1 MIPFLENLKAHYGEL
16 DDPCGC
22 ICDGECEQISPF
34 FTPNLIEKFKT
45 MKCVLGKLAA
55 STTAVGQP
63 CDAWKMFSTLHH
75 CFDICTR
82 QDAFAQISLKRAVVN
97 MLKKHEEMMNRSM
110 KSDLKARITMAL
122 LKAKIAVERAFTH
135 SNFGH
140 SWEICGIDQDLT
152 GDFLKIFQQYKI
164 KDLT

>member
-1 MIPFLENLKAHYGEL
+1 METVE
-16 DDPCGC
+16 
-22 ICDGECEQISPF
+22 
-34 FTPNLIEKFKT
+34 
-45 MKCVLGKLAA
+45 
-55 STTAVGQP
+55 
-63 CDAWKMFSTLHH
+63 
-75 CFDICTR
+75 
-82 QDAFAQISLKRAVVN
+82 N

-152 GDFLKIFQQYKI
+152 VVF
-164 KDLT
+164 

>member
-1 MIPFLENLKAHYGEL
+1 METVE
-16 DDPCGC
+16 
-22 ICDGECEQISPF
+22 
-34 FTPNLIEKFKT
+34 
-45 MKCVLGKLAA
+45 
-55 STTAVGQP
+55 
-63 CDAWKMFSTLHH
+63 
-75 CFDICTR
+75 
-82 QDAFAQISLKRAVVN
+82 N